1 MLRSKK
7 IILSDFKKFWITDTT
22 QGSLIT
28 LCYGKD
34 DRKLEVD
41 CRWRDRKRAAG
52 GRVVNKK

>member
-1 MLRSKK
+1 MNSP
-7 IILSDFKKFWITDTT
+7 
-22 QGSLIT
+22 GLIT

-52 GRVVNKK
+52 GRVVNKR